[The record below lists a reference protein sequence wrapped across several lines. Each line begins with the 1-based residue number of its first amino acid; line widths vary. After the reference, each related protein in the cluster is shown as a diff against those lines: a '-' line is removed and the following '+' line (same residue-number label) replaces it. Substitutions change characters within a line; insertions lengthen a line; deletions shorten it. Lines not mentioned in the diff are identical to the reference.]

1 MKEDARRIATPA
13 AEQEA
18 DRQQINVD
26 NPRVLVLNAG
36 FQPLGIASIR
46 RVVGLVMSGLAE
58 VVEESGEFLRTPSSQ
73 YPVPKI
79 IRVKK
84 MIRPRLRGLRLSRR
98 NVFKRDAHTCAYC
111 GRRSSDLTLDHV
123 IPRSRGGHNTW
134 DNLVSACQDCNH
146 RKADRTP
153 EEAGMKLLRKP
164 AKPSQSVWL
173 DILEVPQEWRVYF
186 GG

>member
-1 MKEDARRIATPA
+1 MKEDQRQRNINI
-13 AEQEA
+13 
-18 DRQQINVD
+18 DR
-26 NPRVLVLNAG
+26 PRVLVLNAG
-36 FQPLGIASIR
+36 YQPLGIASIR

-73 YPVPKI
+73 YPIPNI

-98 NVFKRDAHTCAYC
+98 NVFKRDGHMCAYC
-111 GRRSSDLTLDHV
+111 GRKTYDLTLDHV
-123 IPRSRGGHNTW
+123 VPRSRGGSNTW
-134 DNLVSACQDCNH
+134 DNLVSACQTCNH
-146 RKADRTP
+146 KKANRTP

-173 DILEVPQEWRVYF
+173 DILEVPQAWHMYF
-186 GG
+186 GAQ